1 MTTFVWLK
9 PKIYNYLTDN
19 NFFDKKLKGIKKHV
33 TKSKTKLKDYKNC
46 QKANRLESKCK
57 NNIVVDKLEENQ
69 KKFVKDNRLI

>member
-1 MTTFVWLK
+1 M
-9 PKIYNYLTDN
+9 
-19 NFFDKKLKGIKKHV
+19 